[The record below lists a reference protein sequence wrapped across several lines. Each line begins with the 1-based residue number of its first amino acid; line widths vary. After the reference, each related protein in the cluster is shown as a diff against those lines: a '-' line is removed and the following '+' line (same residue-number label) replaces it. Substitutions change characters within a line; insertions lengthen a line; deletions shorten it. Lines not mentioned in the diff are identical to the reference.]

1 MDKRNVTLLLVNNES
16 GTTKKFVFS
25 LVSLKVVLF
34 SAAVVTLIFVAGM
47 IDYVGLMFQAMENK
61 RLENENVL
69 LKKQFQ
75 VVEGKLGSLE
85 NSLERVK
92 IFTNKLKL
100 ITNINMEDR
109 VTKLTMTPKP
119 AANQPGPS
127 ANAGGPG
134 QATEEYEP
142 MDQRASNEKLAS
154 QDKDFPPEQKANEM
168 KAEVA
173 AQPSSQDYGTLVIRI
188 DKAVKETQLKEQSV
202 IELWES
208 LSERLSLL
216 NSTPNIKPARG
227 WLTSRFGYRLNPF
240 TNKMQLHAGL
250 DIAAAPGSPV
260 VAPADGV
267 VIFASYDETYG
278 KLVSIDHG
286 YGVTTR
292 FAHNSQIYVRVGQ
305 KVSKYD
311 VISAVGNTGRSTGP
325 HCHYEVRVNGV
336 PVDPINYVLDE

>member
-1 MDKRNVTLLLVNNES
+1 MKKENITLLLLNNES
-16 GTTKKFVFS
+16 GTTKKFVIS
-25 LVSLKVVLF
+25 PVSLKVMLF
-34 SAAVVTLIFVAGM
+34 SSALVILILVAGF
-47 IDYVGLMFQAMENK
+47 IDYMGLMLQAIENK
-61 RLENENVL
+61 RLENENL
-69 LKKQFQ
+69 NLKKQFL
-75 VVEGKLGSLE
+75 VVEGRLGSLE

-92 IFTNKLKL
+92 VFTNKLKL

-109 VTKLTMTPKP
+109 VTKLTMGNKP
-119 AANQPGPS
+119 A
-127 ANAGGPG
+127 PG
-134 QATEEYEP
+134 QAVEEYEP
-142 MDQRASNEKLAS
+142 IEQRLSNEKLAE
-154 QDKDFPPEQKANEM
+154 QDRAFPPEERLNES

-173 AQPSSQDYGTLVIRI
+173 IQPSSQDYSTLVIRI

-216 NSTPNIKPARG
+216 NSTPNVKPARG

-240 TNKMQLHAGL
+240 TNKTQMHAGL

-260 VAPADGV
+260 YAPADGV

-305 KVSKYD
+305 KLTKYD
-311 VISAVGNTGRSTGP
+311 VISSVGNTGRSTGP
-325 HCHYEVRVNGV
+325 HLHYEVRINGI
-336 PVDPINYVLDE
+336 PVDPINFILDE

>member
-1 MDKRNVTLLLVNNES
+1 MKKENVTLLLVNNES
-16 GTTKKFVFS
+16 GTTKKFVLS
-25 LVSLKVVLF
+25 LVSLKVILF
-34 SAAVVTLIFVAGM
+34 SSAVVILILVAGF
-47 IDYVGLMFQAMENK
+47 IDYMGLMLQAMENK
-61 RLENENVL
+61 RLENENMM

-75 VVEGKLGSLE
+75 LVEGKLGALE

-100 ITNINMEDR
+100 ITNIDMEDR
-109 VTKLTMTPKP
+109 VTKLTMGTKP
-119 AANQPGPS
+119 S
-127 ANAGGPG
+127 SG
-134 QATEEYEP
+134 QAAEEYEP
-142 MDQRASNEKLAS
+142 MDQRLSNEKLAQ
-154 QDKDFPPEQKANEM
+154 QDKDFPPEEQINEA

-173 AQPSSQDYGTLVIRI
+173 AQPSSQDYATLVIRI
-188 DKAVKETQLKEQSV
+188 DRAVKETQLKEQSV

-240 TNKMQLHAGL
+240 TNKMQMHAGL

-260 VAPADGV
+260 YSPADGV

-311 VISAVGNTGRSTGP
+311 VISSVGNTGRSTGP
-325 HCHYEVRVNGV
+325 HLHYEVRINGI
-336 PVDPINYVLDE
+336 PVDPVNFILDE

>member
-16 GTTKKFVFS
+16 GTTRKFVLS
-25 LVSLKVVLF
+25 LISLKVVLF
-34 SAAVVTLIFVAGM
+34 TAAVVILIFVAGF
-47 IDYVGLMFQAMENK
+47 IDYLGLMFQAMENK
-61 RLENENVL
+61 RLENENVM

-75 VVEGKLGSLE
+75 IVEGKLGALE

-100 ITNINMEDR
+100 ITNIDMEDR
-109 VTKLTMTPKP
+109 VTKLTMGAKP
-119 AANQPGPS
+119 AS
-127 ANAGGPG
+127 G
-134 QATEEYEP
+134 QAMDEYEP
-142 MDQRASNEKLAS
+142 MDQRVTNEKLAQ
-154 QDKDFPPEQKANEM
+154 QDKDFPREEKINET

-173 AQPSSQDYGTLVIRI
+173 VQPSSQDYATLVIRI

-227 WLTSRFGYRLNPF
+227 WITSRFGYRLNPF

-260 VAPADGV
+260 YAPADGV

-311 VISAVGNTGRSTGP
+311 VISSVGNTGRSTGP
-325 HCHYEVRVNGV
+325 HCHYEVRVNGI
-336 PVDPINYVLDE
+336 PVDPINFILDE

>member
-1 MDKRNVTLLLVNNES
+1 MEKRNVTLLFVNNQS
-16 GTTKKFVFS
+16 GTTRKFVLS

-34 SAAVVTLIFVAGM
+34 SIALVLLIFVAGF
-47 IDYVGLMFQAMENK
+47 IDYLGLMFQAMENK
-61 RLENENVL
+61 RLENENL
-69 LKKQFQ
+69 ILKKQFQ
-75 VVEGKLGSLE
+75 IVEGKLGALE

-100 ITNINMEDR
+100 ITNINTEDR
-109 VTKLTMTPKP
+109 VTKLTMGAKP
-119 AANQPGPS
+119 TQ
-127 ANAGGPG
+127 G
-134 QATEEYEP
+134 QESDEYEP
-142 MDQRASNEKLAS
+142 MDQRISNEKMAQ
-154 QDKDFPPEQKANEM
+154 QDKDFPKEEKVNEA

-173 AQPSSQDYGTLVIRI
+173 TQNSSQDYATLVIRI

-216 NSTPNIKPARG
+216 NSTPNIKPANG
-227 WLTSRFGYRLNPF
+227 WITSRFGYRLNPF

-260 VAPADGV
+260 YSPADGV
-267 VIFASYDETYG
+267 VIFASYDEAYG

-311 VISAVGNTGRSTGP
+311 VISSVGNTGRSTGP
-325 HCHYEVRVNGV
+325 HCHYEVRINGI
-336 PVDPINYVLDE
+336 PVDPINFILDE

>member
-16 GTTKKFVFS
+16 GTTNKFVLS
-25 LVSLKVVLF
+25 LISLKVVLF
-34 SAAVVTLIFVAGM
+34 TAAVVILILVAGF
-47 IDYVGLMFQAMENK
+47 IDYLGLMFQAMENK
-61 RLENENVL
+61 RLENENVM

-75 VVEGKLGSLE
+75 IVEGKLGSLE

-109 VTKLTMTPKP
+109 VTKLTMGSKP
-119 AANQPGPS
+119 AA
-127 ANAGGPG
+127 G
-134 QATEEYEP
+134 QAMDEYEP
-142 MDQRASNEKLAS
+142 MDQRVTNEKLAQ
-154 QDKDFPPEQKANEM
+154 QDQDFPREEKVNET

-173 AQPSSQDYGTLVIRI
+173 VQPSSQDYATLVIRI

-227 WLTSRFGYRLNPF
+227 WITSRFGYRLNPF

-260 VAPADGV
+260 YSPADGV
-267 VIFASYDETYG
+267 IIFASYDETYG

-311 VISAVGNTGRSTGP
+311 VISSVGNTGRSTGP
-325 HCHYEVRVNGV
+325 HCHYEVRVNGI
-336 PVDPINYVLDE
+336 PVDPINYILDE

>member
-1 MDKRNVTLLLVNNES
+1 MDKRNVTLLVVNNES
-16 GTTKKFVFS
+16 GTTRKFVLS

-34 SAAVVTLIFVAGM
+34 TAAIVILIFVAGF
-47 IDYVGLMFQAMENK
+47 IDYLGLMFQAMENK
-61 RLENENVL
+61 RLENENVM

-75 VVEGKLGSLE
+75 IVEGKLGALE

-109 VTKLTMTPKP
+109 VTKLTMGTKP
-119 AANQPGPS
+119 AA
-127 ANAGGPG
+127 G
-134 QATEEYEP
+134 QALEEYEP
-142 MDQRASNEKLAS
+142 MDQRVSNEKLAQ
-154 QDKDFPPEQKANEM
+154 QDKDFPREEKVNEV
-168 KAEVA
+168 KDEVA
-173 AQPSSQDYGTLVIRI
+173 VQPSSQDYATLVIRI

-260 VAPADGV
+260 YAPADGV

-311 VISAVGNTGRSTGP
+311 VISSVGNTGRSTGP
-325 HCHYEVRVNGV
+325 HCHYEVRINGI
-336 PVDPINYVLDE
+336 PVDPINFILDE

>member
-1 MDKRNVTLLLVNNES
+1 MNKRNVTLLLVNNES
-16 GTTKKFVFS
+16 GTTSKFV
-25 LVSLKVVLF
+25 VSLISLKLVLF
-34 SAAVVTLIFVAGM
+34 TAAVVILIFVAGF
-47 IDYVGLMFQAMENK
+47 IDYLGLMFQVMENK
-61 RLENENVL
+61 RLESENVI

-75 VVEGKLGSLE
+75 IVEGKLGSLE

-109 VTKLTMTPKP
+109 VTKLTMGAKP
-119 AANQPGPS
+119 AA
-127 ANAGGPG
+127 G
-134 QATEEYEP
+134 QAMDEYEP
-142 MDQRASNEKLAS
+142 MDQRISNEKLVQ
-154 QDKDFPPEQKANEM
+154 QDEDFPREERINEM

-173 AQPSSQDYGTLVIRI
+173 VQPSSQDYATLVIRI

-227 WLTSRFGYRLNPF
+227 WITSRFGYRLNPF

-260 VAPADGV
+260 YAPADGV
-267 VIFASYDETYG
+267 IIFASYDETYG
-278 KLVSIDHG
+278 KLVSIVHG

-292 FAHNSQIYVRVGQ
+292 FAHNSQIYVRLGQ

-311 VISAVGNTGRSTGP
+311 VISSVGNTGRSTGP
-325 HCHYEVRVNGV
+325 HLHYEVRVNGI
-336 PVDPINYVLDE
+336 PVDPINFILDE

>member
-1 MDKRNVTLLLVNNES
+1 MDKRNVTLLVVNNES
-16 GTTKKFVFS
+16 GTTRKLVVS

-34 SAAVVTLIFVAGM
+34 TAAVVILIFVAGF
-47 IDYVGLMFQAMENK
+47 IDYLGLMFQAMENK
-61 RLENENVL
+61 RLENENVM

-75 VVEGKLGSLE
+75 MVEGKLGSLE

-109 VTKLTMTPKP
+109 VTKLTMTTKP
-119 AANQPGPS
+119 A
-127 ANAGGPG
+127 PG
-134 QATEEYEP
+134 QAIDEYEP
-142 MDQRASNEKLAS
+142 MDQRLNNEKMAQ
-154 QDKDFPPEQKANEM
+154 QDRDFPREDKTNEA
-168 KAEVA
+168 KDEVA
-173 AQPSSQDYGTLVIRI
+173 VQPSSQDYGSLVIRI

-227 WLTSRFGYRLNPF
+227 WITSRFGYRLNPF

-260 VAPADGV
+260 YAPADGV

-278 KLVSIDHG
+278 KLVSVDHG

-311 VISAVGNTGRSTGP
+311 VISSVGNTGRSTGP
-325 HCHYEVRVNGV
+325 HLHYEVRVNGI
-336 PVDPINYVLDE
+336 PVDPINFILDE

>member
-16 GTTKKFVFS
+16 GTTNKLVVS
-25 LVSLKVVLF
+25 LISLKVVLF
-34 SAAVVTLIFVAGM
+34 TLAVVILIFVAGF
-47 IDYVGLMFQAMENK
+47 IDYLGLMFQAMENK
-61 RLENENVL
+61 RLENENVM

-75 VVEGKLGSLE
+75 IVEGKLGALE

-109 VTKLTMTPKP
+109 VTKLTMGGKP
-119 AANQPGPS
+119 AA
-127 ANAGGPG
+127 G
-134 QATEEYEP
+134 QAMEEYEP
-142 MDQRASNEKLAS
+142 MDQRVSNES
-154 QDKDFPPEQKANEM
+154 MVQQDQDFPREEKVNEV
-168 KAEVA
+168 KSEVA
-173 AQPSSQDYGTLVIRI
+173 AQPSSQDYATLVIRI

-227 WLTSRFGYRLNPF
+227 WITSRFGYRLNPF

-260 VAPADGV
+260 YAPADGV

-292 FAHNSQIYVRVGQ
+292 FAHNSQVYVRVGQ

-311 VISAVGNTGRSTGP
+311 VISSVGNTGRSTGP
-325 HCHYEVRVNGV
+325 HCHYEVRVNGI
-336 PVDPINYVLDE
+336 PVDPINFILDE